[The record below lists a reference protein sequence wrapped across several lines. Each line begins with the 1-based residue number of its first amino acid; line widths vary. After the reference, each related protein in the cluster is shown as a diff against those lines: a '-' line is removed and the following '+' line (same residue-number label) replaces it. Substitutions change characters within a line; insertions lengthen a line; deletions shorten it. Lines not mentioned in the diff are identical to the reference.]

1 MEKQGRRHHISS
13 KLFHHSV
20 SDCSFNASDDGLLV
34 DATNNTSSSNPSIPI
49 PIKQLFRQTKE
60 IKEMD
65 FFSDNKIMNDD
76 AADDDEEPRRQPQQD
91 CNNNPPAVN
100 TGLNLLTLN
109 SGISSTSASDIHQ
122 NSNNKLMTSLQVEL
136 ERLHEENGELKT
148 MLDQMTKSYGQL
160 QAQLLIAMQKQAQ
173 NRLREPI
180 KCEANGMLARQFMD
194 PRLSAATAIDH
205 VRNPSVAYSS
215 GKTPADHEAFSSFS
229 PSNLNIE
236 VMSTERDQYKR
247 RLQTNINCAEDALD
261 RSSQCLVSPN
271 YTSKS
276 SDPNLLDDDNDE
288 PKSST
293 DQEQVPV
300 ADQVPFRK
308 ARVSVRARSEAP
320 MISDGCQWRKYGQ
333 KMAKGNPC
341 PRAYY
346 RCTMAIGCPVRKQV
360 QRLAEDKTILITT
373 YEGNHSHPLP
383 PAATAMANTTSAAA
397 AMLLS
402 GSTTSKEAL
411 QYHHHHLANSGFF
424 SNSQLPFFASSMAT
438 LSASAPFPTITLDL
452 TQSPMQ
458 QFHRIPPPSSSTFP
472 LPLHGYP
479 INHQL
484 MGGLGHPIPAPMYFP
499 PNYKAPPPPA
509 GVSLGG
515 QRSTSTHASGM
526 VETVSA
532 AIASDPNFTAAL
544 AAAISTIM
552 GAPRPHQGHQESI
565 NINDGDIA
573 NNNAARGVVASTNNS
588 PPSANIG
595 VPPGSLQPGSPQLPQ
610 SCTTFSTN

>member
-1 MEKQGRRHHISS
+1 
-13 KLFHHSV
+13 
-20 SDCSFNASDDGLLV
+20 
-34 DATNNTSSSNPSIPI
+34 
-49 PIKQLFRQTKE
+49 
-60 IKEMD
+60 
-65 FFSDNKIMNDD
+65 
-76 AADDDEEPRRQPQQD
+76 
-91 CNNNPPAVN
+91 
-100 TGLNLLTLN
+100 
-109 SGISSTSASDIHQ
+109 
-122 NSNNKLMTSLQVEL
+122 MTSLQVEL

-148 MLDQMTKSYGQL
+148 MLDQMTKSYSQL

-194 PRLSAATAIDH
+194 PRLSAAAAIDH

-276 SDPNLLDDDNDE
+276 SNPNLLDDDNDE

-499 PNYKAPPPPA
+499 PNYKAPPSPA